1 LRKNIQEKKTNKGA
15 RIKDEHKKYFK
26 YYFQQTCKYSM
37 YFQPLIPTQK
47 SYGRPL
53 IIKSNIRY

>member
-1 LRKNIQEKKTNKGA
+1 MNTKN
-15 RIKDEHKKYFK
+15 YFK
-26 YYFQQTCKYSM
+26 YYFQQTCK